1 MFGLARE
8 TTASKHASR
17 LRLDPGLNMESID
30 LAAETFKGL
39 PINEA
44 SDGARCLHFLEP
56 RKLKDDQ

>member
-8 TTASKHASR
+8 TNLTKCTSQSR
-17 LRLDPGLNMESID
+17 VDPGLNKDSID

-44 SDGARCLHFLEP
+44 SDGA
-56 RKLKDDQ
+56 